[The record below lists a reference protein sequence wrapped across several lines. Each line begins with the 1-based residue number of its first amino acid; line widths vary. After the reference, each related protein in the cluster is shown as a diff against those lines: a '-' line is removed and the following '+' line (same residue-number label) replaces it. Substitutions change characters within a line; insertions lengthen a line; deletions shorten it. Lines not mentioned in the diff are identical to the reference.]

1 MVLQA
6 AIHHIPPSS
15 ISSSI
20 EYHII
25 YSNSYQVPILY
36 FSIHDIPQTK
46 TLSID
51 WVYENLVPHHLR
63 DAAQEVGVMGGI
75 GMTVSDMHPYSWGSV
90 DRVTLESSNDRY
102 AMLLGA
108 SLQHC

>member
-1 MVLQA
+1 MSAL
-6 AIHHIPPSS
+6 
-15 ISSSI
+15 I
-20 EYHII
+20 EYHIV
-25 YSNSYQVPILY
+25 YSLSYQIPVLY
-36 FSIHDIPQTK
+36 FLVHDTPGIK

-63 DAAQEVGVMGGI
+63 DAAKEVGVMGGI
-75 GMTVSDMHPYSWGSV
+75 GMTVSDMHPYFGSSV

>member
-1 MVLQA
+1 MLQA
-6 AIHHIPPSS
+6 AIHHTQPSS
-15 ISSSI
+15 ISSII
-20 EYHII
+20 EYQII
-25 YSNSYQVPILY
+25 YSISYQVPVLY
-36 FSIHDIPQTK
+36 FLVHDILRIK

-63 DAAQEVGVMGGI
+63 DAAKEVGVMGGI
-75 GMTVSDMHPYSWGSV
+75 GMTVSDMHPYFGGSV